1 MVSGLPTFG
10 NGDKSDTRVNTQK
23 KIVIIAGPNGAGKTT
38 FAREFLPKEAG
49 CPVFVNAD
57 LIAAGIAPFQ
67 PESVP
72 FHAGRLMLGEIAA
85 HFAAGRNFA
94 FETTLSGRTYAP
106 MIDRWRADGYSV
118 KLIFLSLASPEEAI
132 ARVAMRVRQGGHH
145 VPAETIRRRFNSG
158 LAQFRETYRA
168 RVDFWQLMDNS
179 GKHLQLIEE
188 GTNP

>member
-1 MVSGLPTFG
+1 MGQIDHRM
-10 NGDKSDTRVNTQK
+10 NAQK
-23 KIVIIAGPNGAGKTT
+23 KIVVIAGPNGAGKTS

-85 HFAAGRNFA
+85 HIAAGRNFA
-94 FETTLSGRTYAP
+94 FETTLAGRTYAP

-145 VPAETIRRRFNSG
+145 VPAETIRRRFKSG
-158 LAQFRETYRA
+158 LAHFRNTYRV
-168 RVDFWQLMDNS
+168 RVDFWQLFDNS

>member
-1 MVSGLPTFG
+1 MAEEAVWERVFKAFSLQSACT
-10 NGDKSDTRVNTQK
+10 NGFRG
-23 KIVIIAGPNGAGKTT
+23 IAGIKT
-38 FAREFLPKEAG
+38 AERE
-49 CPVFVNAD
+49 N
-57 LIAAGIAPFQ
+57 
-67 PESVP
+67 
-72 FHAGRLMLGEIAA
+72 AA

-145 VPAETIRRRFNSG
+145 VPAETIRRRFKSG
-158 LAQFRETYRA
+158 LAHFHDTYRA
-168 RVDFWQLMDNS
+168 RVDFWQLLDNS
-179 GKHLQLIEE
+179 GKHLRLIEE